1 MSQTDLTSAPI
12 RAKPNEPKV
21 GKVSLKTKQPSV
33 LLFQTADVSARGR
46 VIKDVKVGESFAE
59 RK

>member
-1 MSQTDLTSAPI
+1 MSQTDLTSTPI
-12 RAKPNEPKV
+12 RAKPDEPKV
-21 GKVSLKTKQPSV
+21 GKVLLKTKQPSI

-46 VIKDVKVGESFAE
+46 VIKDVKVDESFAE